1 MISLILLYLVKD
13 NIRFIYLKNYVVK
26 LFDFDICNIKYLYFK
41 IYS

>member
-13 NIRFIYLKNYVVK
+13 NIRFIYLKNYIVK